1 MIYDYI
7 SVSFVTPVNRNLVVA
22 PKEGY
27 TNLWIPFI
35 GSYWSG
41 LSEMIDEA
49 VDQEAEYYELS
60 DTKDTDSFTLPFDYE
75 ALCKKIATYTCEE
88 LLGLEEDEWE
98 FLGVDM
104 PGCYNY
110 GDDNLWV
117 RIRNDK
123 MQELTDEFGGDYNDE
138 DFSKSPICKKLIK
151 ELTPWDGINRD
162 LECSIEKRGY
172 DRGLGSEIFYRLWND
187 TSGMCISELIDLDE
201 LKKDFCD

>member
-1 MIYDYI
+1 MKYDYI
-7 SVSFVTPVNRNLVVA
+7 SVSYTTPVQRNLVIT

-27 TNLWIPFI
+27 TDLWIPFI

-41 LSEMIDEA
+41 LSNMIDDLVREEA
-49 VDQEAEYYELS
+49 DMYENEES
-60 DTKDTDSFTLPFDYE
+60 TEDDSYTLPFDYE
-75 ALCKKIATYTCEE
+75 AFCKEIATHTCQE

-104 PGCYNY
+104 PGAYNY

-123 MQELTDEFGGDYNDE
+123 MQELTEEFGGDYNDE

-162 LECSIEKRGY
+162 LEYSIEKRGY
-172 DRGLGSEIFYRLWND
+172 DRGIGGEIFSHLYNE
-187 TSGMCISELIDLDE
+187 TSGEFIYELIDFTKLI
-201 LKKDFCD
+201 KD